1 MAAQGNLKSTAIT
14 NLDATP
20 PVRPTAGGEGGSS
33 VLYSIIG
40 IAGPTTDA
48 ATTGGVLR
56 MVRLPSNAIV
66 QKVSYCQK
74 AATTTA
80 NFSFGIYYSDTADG
94 TTPPNVAG
102 TATAIMSTLFGSAI
116 DTHAATTWVD
126 TTFANTSGFL
136 PTDTV
141 LPLWHAANSTLTTDP
156 GGFIDIC
163 ALNTATISGAA
174 TLLLRVEYV
183 ILAQ

>member
-20 PVRPTAGGEGGSS
+20 PVRATAGKEGGGSIM
-33 VLYSIIG
+33 YTIIG

-66 QKVSYCQK
+66 RKVSYCQK

-80 NFSFGIYYSDTADG
+80 AFSFGIYYSDTADG
-94 TTPPNVAG
+94 TSATNVAA
-102 TATAIMSTLFGSAI
+102 TATAIMSTYFGSAI
-116 DTHAATTWVD
+116 DTHAAVTWVD

-141 LPLWHAANSTLTTDP
+141 LPLWNGANSTLTSDP

-174 TLLLRVEYV
+174 TLLLKVEYS
-183 ILAQ
+183 IAAQ